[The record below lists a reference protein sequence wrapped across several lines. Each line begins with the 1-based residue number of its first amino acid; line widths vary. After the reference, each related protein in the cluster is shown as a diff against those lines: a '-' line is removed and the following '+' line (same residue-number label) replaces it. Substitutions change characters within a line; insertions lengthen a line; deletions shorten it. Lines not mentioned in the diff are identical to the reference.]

1 MTSKTLFLLCT
12 SVMAASLAQAPRP
25 SDDVSLA
32 ALASE
37 SLGIGFARAD
47 DDWRD
52 LHQEVREGRLVA
64 LPTLL
69 DWLDERYDGQ
79 VLEVELER
87 DDGRILYEIEL
98 VGAQGQVVEFEFDA
112 GSGELLS
119 IEGVGIDAMQRPSPQ
134 NTD

>member
-1 MTSKTLFLLCT
+1 
-12 SVMAASLAQAPRP
+12 
-25 SDDVSLA
+25 
-32 ALASE
+32 
-37 SLGIGFARAD
+37 GIRFARAD

-64 LPTLL
+64 LPTLQ

-119 IEGVGIDAMQRPSPQ
+119 IEGVGIDAMQ
-134 NTD
+134 